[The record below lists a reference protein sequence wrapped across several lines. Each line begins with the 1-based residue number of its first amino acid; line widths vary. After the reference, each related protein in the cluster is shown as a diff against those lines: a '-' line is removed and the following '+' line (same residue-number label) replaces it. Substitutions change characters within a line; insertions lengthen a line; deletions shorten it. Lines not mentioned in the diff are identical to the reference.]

1 MLRLLPHVTR
11 DCEGVR
17 RRDFLQIGT
26 LAGLGL
32 SLPTLLAGRRAAA
45 NVPAAKDVNCIL
57 IWTQG
62 GTSHHDTFDPKP
74 EAPVSVRGSYEVVD
88 TTVPGIKFTEIV
100 PRMAKEL
107 NRFAIL
113 RGWNPQNAGH
123 GVADQYMMSGHN
135 INPAVVHPCYGSIV
149 AHQKGFK
156 TRMPPF
162 IQLGGAVDHATFGGG
177 TAGYLGAEYNPFE
190 LLANPNSTPFN
201 VRDITPPAGVDL
213 ARIERRRSMLGA
225 IDALQRKIDLSQG
238 GSETRAGLSQGEG
251 QIAPAAFDALD
262 EHYRAALNM
271 ITAPETKQAFDIDSE
286 DAALRDR
293 YGRTVFGQSCLLAR
307 RLIESG
313 VRFVTV
319 SDGGWDH
326 HADLFN
332 GMKNKLPPL
341 DQAIPELLIDL
352 EQRGLLETT
361 LVVWLTD
368 FGRTPKINSAS
379 GRDHWASAGF
389 IMMAGAGVPGG
400 SVLGKT
406 DDEGG
411 RPTDHEYF
419 TEDIAATI
427 YTKLGIPLDLV
438 TMTPDGRP
446 IRLNEGRLI
455 KEWM

>member
-1 MLRLLPHVTR
+1 MLRLLPRITS
-11 DCEGVR
+11 DCEGLHR
-17 RRDFLQIGT
+17 REFLQLGT

-32 SLPTLLAGRRAAA
+32 SLPTLLSGRAAA
-45 NVPAAKDVNCIL
+45 NPAAPKDVNCIL

-74 EAPVSVRGSYEVVD
+74 DAPVSVRGSYGVVD
-88 TTVPGIKFTEIV
+88 TAVPGVKFTEIV

-135 INPAVVHPCYGSIV
+135 INPAIVHPCFGSIV
-149 AHQKGFK
+149 AHERGFK
-156 TRMPPF
+156 TKMPPF
-162 IQLGGAVDHATFGGG
+162 IQIGAAVDHATFGGG

-190 LLANPNSTPFN
+190 LLANPNATPFN

-225 IDALQRKIDLSQG
+225 VDGLQRKLDAQ
-238 GSETRAGLSQGEG
+238 
-251 QIAPAAFDALD
+251 PAAFDALD
-262 EHYRAALNM
+262 EHFRAALNM
-271 ITAPETKQAFDIDSE
+271 ITAPETKKAFDIDSE

-332 GMKNKLPPL
+332 GMKGKLPPL

-400 SVLGKT
+400 SILGKT

-411 RPTDHEYF
+411 RPIDDEYF

-427 YTKLGIPLDLV
+427 YTKLGIPLDLI
-438 TMTPDGRP
+438 TTTPDGRP
-446 IRLNEGRLI
+446 IRLNEGRVI

>member
-1 MLRLLPHVTR
+1 MLRLLPRLTR
-11 DCEGVR
+11 DCEGLHR
-17 RRDFLQIGT
+17 RSFLQVGT
-26 LAGLGL
+26 LAGVGL

-45 NVPAAKDVNCIL
+45 NTAANTPAEKDVNCIL

-74 EAPVSVRGSYEVVD
+74 EAPVSVRGSYNVID
-88 TTVPGIKFTEIV
+88 TALPGVKFTEIV

-107 NRFAIL
+107 KRFAIL

-135 INPAVVHPCYGSIV
+135 INPAIVHPCYGAIV

-156 TRMPPF
+156 TKMPPF
-162 IQLGGAVDHATFGGG
+162 LQIGGAVDHATFGGG
-177 TAGYLGAEYNPFE
+177 TAGYLGAEFNPFE
-190 LLANPNSTPFN
+190 LLANPNTTPFN

-213 ARIERRRSMLGA
+213 TRIERRRSMLGA
-225 IDALQRKIDLSQG
+225 VDAVQRKIDTQ
-238 GSETRAGLSQGEG
+238 
-251 QIAPAAFDALD
+251 PAAFDALD
-262 EHYRAALNM
+262 EHFRTALNM
-271 ITAPETKQAFDIDSE
+271 ITAPETKKAFDIDSE

-332 GMKNKLPPL
+332 GLKNKLPPL

-379 GRDHWASAGF
+379 GRDHWASAGY

-438 TMTPDGRP
+438 TTTPDGRP
-446 IRLNEGRLI
+446 IRLNEGRVI
-455 KEWM
+455 KELM

>member
-1 MLRLLPHVTR
+1 MLRLLPHFTR
-11 DCEGVR
+11 DCEGLHR
-17 RRDFLQIGT
+17 RNFLQVGT

-45 NVPAAKDVNCIL
+45 DTPAKDVNCIL
-57 IWTQG
+57 IWAQG

-74 EAPVSVRGSYEVVD
+74 DAPVNVRGSYNVID
-88 TTVPGIKFTEIV
+88 TALPGVKFTEIV

-107 NRFAIL
+107 KRFAIL

-135 INPAVVHPCYGSIV
+135 INPSIVYPSYGSIV
-149 AHQKGFK
+149 ARQKGFK
-156 TRMPPF
+156 TKMPPF

-190 LLANPNSTPFN
+190 LLANPNATPFN

-213 ARIERRRSMLGA
+213 TRIERRRSMLGA
-225 IDALQRKIDLSQG
+225 VDALQGKLDSQ
-238 GSETRAGLSQGEG
+238 
-251 QIAPAAFDALD
+251 PAAFDALD

-271 ITAPETKQAFDIDSE
+271 ITAPETKKAFDIDSE
-286 DAALRDR
+286 DAGLRDR

-332 GMKNKLPPL
+332 GLKNKLPPL

-379 GRDHWASAGF
+379 GRDHWASAGY

-400 SVLGKT
+400 SILGKT

-411 RPTDHEYF
+411 RPIDDEYF

-427 YTKLGIPLDLV
+427 YTKLGIPLDLI
-438 TMTPDGRP
+438 TTTPDGRP
-446 IRLNEGRLI
+446 IRLNEGRVI

>member
-1 MLRLLPHVTR
+1 MLRLLPRIMR
-11 DCEGVR
+11 DCEGIHR
-17 RRDFLQIGT
+17 RSFLQLGT

-45 NVPAAKDVNCIL
+45 NTADAGNAAAAAATKEVNCIL

-74 EAPVSVRGSYEVVD
+74 DAPVSVRGSYQFID
-88 TTVPGIKFTEIV
+88 TAVPGVKFTEMV
-100 PRMAKEL
+100 PRMAQEL
-107 NRFAIL
+107 KRFGLL
-113 RGWNPQNAGH
+113 RSWNPQNAGH
-123 GVADQYMMSGHN
+123 GVADQYMMSGHA
-135 INPAVVHPCYGSIV
+135 INPSIVYPCYGSIV

-156 TRMPPF
+156 TKMPPF

-177 TAGYLGAEYNPFE
+177 TSGYLGAEYNPFE

-213 ARIERRRSMLGA
+213 PRIERRRSMLGA
-225 IDALQRKIDLSQG
+225 VEALQRKLDTQ
-238 GSETRAGLSQGEG
+238 
-251 QIAPAAFDALD
+251 PAAFDALD

-293 YGRTVFGQSCLLAR
+293 YGRHTFGQSCLLAR

-326 HADLFN
+326 HQDLFN
-332 GMKNKLPPL
+332 GLKGKLPPL

-352 EQRGLLETT
+352 EQRGLLATT

-389 IMMAGAGVPGG
+389 IVMAGAGVPGG

-411 RPTDHEYF
+411 RPVDHEYF
-419 TEDIAATI
+419 TEDVAATI
-427 YTKLGIPLDLV
+427 YTKLGIPLDLI
-438 TMTPDGRP
+438 TTTADGRP
-446 IRLNEGRLI
+446 LRLNEGRVI

>member
-1 MLRLLPHVTR
+1 MLRLLPHFSR
-11 DCEGVR
+11 DCEGLHR
-17 RRDFLQIGT
+17 RSFLQLGT

-32 SLPTLLAGRRAAA
+32 SLPTLLSGRRAAA
-45 NVPAAKDVNCIL
+45 SPTGAGPVAAKDVNCIL

-74 EAPVSVRGSYEVVD
+74 NAPASVRGSYEAID
-88 TTVPGIKFTEIV
+88 TAVPGIQFTEIV

-113 RGWNPQNAGH
+113 RGWNPKNAGH

-135 INPAVVHPCYGSIV
+135 INPALVHPCYGSIV
-149 AHQKGFK
+149 AQQRGFK

-162 IQLGGAVDHATFGGG
+162 VQIGGAVDHATFGGG

-190 LLANPNSTPFN
+190 ILANPNATPFN
-201 VRDITPPAGVDL
+201 VRDITPPAGVDVT
-213 ARIERRRSMLGA
+213 RIERRRSMLGA
-225 IDALQRKIDLSQG
+225 VDALQRKLDVQ
-238 GSETRAGLSQGEG
+238 
-251 QIAPAAFDALD
+251 PAAFDALD

-286 DAALRDR
+286 DAKLRDR

-313 VRFVTV
+313 ARFVTV

-332 GMKNKLPPL
+332 GLKGKLPPL
-341 DQAIPELLIDL
+341 DQAIPELLTDL
-352 EQRGLLETT
+352 AERGLLETT

-411 RPTDHEYF
+411 RPVDDEYF

-427 YTKLGIPLDLV
+427 YTKLGIPLDLITV
-438 TMTPDGRP
+438 TPDGRP
-446 IRLNEGRLI
+446 IRLNEGRVI

>member
-11 DCEGVR
+11 DCEGLHR
-17 RRDFLQIGT
+17 RGFLQLGT

-32 SLPTLLAGRRAAA
+32 SLPTLFSGRRAAA
-45 NVPAAKDVNCIL
+45 NPAPAKDVNCIL

-74 EAPVSVRGSYEVVD
+74 NAPVSVRGSYQVID
-88 TTVPGIKFTEIV
+88 TAIPGIQFTEIV

-113 RGWNPQNAGH
+113 RGWNPKNAGH

-135 INPAVVHPCYGSIV
+135 INPALVHPCYGSIV
-149 AHQKGFK
+149 TQQKGFK

-162 IQLGGAVDHATFGGG
+162 VQLGAAVDHATFGGG

-190 LLANPNSTPFN
+190 ILANPNGTPFN
-201 VRDITPPAGVDL
+201 VRDITPPAGVDV
-213 ARIERRRSMLGA
+213 ARLERRRSMLGA
-225 IDALQRKIDLSQG
+225 VDALQRKLDAQ
-238 GSETRAGLSQGEG
+238 
-251 QIAPAAFDALD
+251 PAAFDALD

-271 ITAPETKQAFDIDSE
+271 ITAPETKQAFNIDSE
-286 DAALRDR
+286 DAKLRDR

-307 RLIESG
+307 RLVESG

-332 GMKNKLPPL
+332 GMKGKLPPL
-341 DQAIPELLIDL
+341 DQAIPELLTDL
-352 EQRGLLETT
+352 AERGLLEST

-389 IMMAGAGVPGG
+389 IMAAGAGVPGG

-406 DDEGG
+406 DEEGG
-411 RPTDHEYF
+411 RPIDDEYF
-419 TEDIAATI
+419 TEDVAATI
-427 YTKLGIPLDLV
+427 YAKLGIPLDLI

-446 IRLNEGRLI
+446 IRLNEGRVI

>member
-1 MLRLLPHVTR
+1 MLRLLPHLSH
-11 DCEGVR
+11 DCEGLHR
-17 RRDFLQIGT
+17 RNFLQVGT

-32 SLPTLLAGRRAAA
+32 SLPSLLAGRRAVADT
-45 NVPAAKDVNCIL
+45 PPAKDVNCIL

-74 EAPVSVRGSYEVVD
+74 EAPVSVRGSYQAID
-88 TTVPGIKFTEIV
+88 TAVPGVKFTEIV

-107 NRFAIL
+107 RRFALL

-135 INPAVVHPCYGSIV
+135 INPAIVHPCYGSIV
-149 AHQKGFK
+149 TRQKGFRTK
-156 TRMPPF
+156 MPPF

-190 LLANPNSTPFN
+190 LLANPNATPFN
-201 VRDITPPAGVDL
+201 VRDITPPSGVDV

-225 IDALQRKIDLSQG
+225 IDALQRRIETPAALTPALSQG
-238 GSETRAGLSQGEG
+238 ARE
-251 QIAPAAFDALD
+251 IAQPTAFDALD

-271 ITAPETKQAFDIDSE
+271 ITAPETKNAFDIDSE
-286 DAALRDR
+286 DAGLRDR

-389 IMMAGAGVPGG
+389 ILMAGAGVPGG

-411 RPTDHEYF
+411 RPIDHEHF
-419 TEDIAATI
+419 TEDVAATI
-427 YTKLGIPLDLV
+427 YTKLGIPLDLI
-438 TMTPDGRP
+438 TSTPDGRP
-446 IRLNEGRLI
+446 IRLNEGRVI